1 MRKSRLLAILIAIAI
16 TFDVTAV
23 WTASTIE
30 REGDPDVNAIEDSG
44 ASAGRS
50 VKKDGNKVVRILAAP
65 FKAFGRLF
73 GHKDNKLQRMT
84 EKDAEK
90 FESVGVTRVNDGRNP
105 DANKLGASASAKDHL
120 VAGRSLLLDG
130 QLNEAISELSTAA
143 SLDPKLAEAHN

>member
-84 EKDAEK
+84 EKDAEN
-90 FESVGVTRVNDGRNP
+90 FESVGVTRVDDSRYPNV
-105 DANKLGASASAKDHL
+105 KSVSSSATAQEHL
-120 VAGRSLLLDG
+120 ELGRSLLL
-130 QLNEAISELSTAA
+130 
-143 SLDPKLAEAHN
+143 